1 MNTKIATL
9 AVSMLM
15 TLSTIAQKNEIKAA
29 EKALKKKDYAT
40 ALTEISKA
48 DGLIS
53 NADDKSKAKY
63 YYIKGMALYAE
74 GSDTGNIDDVITSF
88 NALKAAEEASGVSK
102 YSIEVSGIITTIIEK
117 INTESFAAYQAGLNG
132 EMDKY
137 GEAAVGYD
145 KIYRLM
151 PQDTSF
157 LYNAALV
164 NSVGKNHEMAISQYQ
179 ELLDLGYTGIT
190 TIYTA
195 KSTVNNE
202 VLNYSSYGDMMGQVK
217 LKIAKDPKTEIT
229 KSKYMDMIKA
239 IGSNYLALDNNEKA
253 LEFIR
258 QARAEN
264 PTDYNLII
272 EEGTIYFKMGDNQK
286 YMEKLEEAV
295 QIKPDEA
302 ELHYVI
308 GTIILESEENLDK
321 AKEHLEKAIELD
333 PKHSNA
339 YLNMG
344 AVFFKELKPIEDEM
358 NANATNF
365 AKYDKIKAEKYDPIL
380 KKMLPFIEKAYGLNP
395 SDDVKNQLNSIY
407 ETLGM
412 EKRAE

>member
-9 AVSMLM
+9 AVSMLLTM
-15 TLSTIAQKNEIKAA
+15 STMAQKNEIKAA

-48 DGLIS
+48 DGLIA
-53 NADDKSKAKY
+53 NADDKSKAKF

-74 GSDTGNIDDVITSF
+74 GSDKGNIDDVILNF
-88 NALKAAEEASGVSK
+88 NALQETEKASGVSK
-102 YSIEVSGIITTIIEK
+102 YTAEVSEIISTIIEK
-117 INTESFAAYQAGLNG
+117 INTEAYASYQAGQNG
-132 EMDKY
+132 DVEKY
-137 GEAAVGYD
+137 TEAAIGYE
-145 KIYRLM
+145 KIYRLKS
-151 PQDTSF
+151 QDTSF
-157 LYNAALV
+157 LYNAALI
-164 NSVGKNHEMAISQYQ
+164 NSIGKNHEKAISQYQ

-190 TIYTA
+190 TTYTA
-195 KSTVNNE
+195 KSAANGE
-202 VLNYSSYGDMMGQVK
+202 VMNYGSYKDMMDQVK
-217 LKIAKDPKTEIT
+217 FKIATDPKTEVS

-272 EEGTIYFKMGDNQK
+272 EEGTIYFKMGDNAK

-295 QIKPDEA
+295 QIKPNEP

-308 GTIILESEENLDK
+308 GTIILESGENSDK
-321 AKEHLEKAIELD
+321 AKQHLEKAIELD
-333 PKHSNA
+333 PSHSNA

-344 AVFFKELKPIEDEM
+344 AVLFQELKPIEDEM

-380 KKMLPFIEKAYGLNP
+380 KKMLPYIEKAYELKP

-407 ETLGM
+407 ETLEM
-412 EKRAE
+412 EKRVE

>member
-9 AVSMLM
+9 AVSMLL
-15 TLSTIAQKNEIKAA
+15 TLSTMAQKNEIKAA

-74 GSDTGNIDDVITSF
+74 GSDQGNIDEVISSF
-88 NALKAAEEASGVSK
+88 NALKTAEEASGVSK
-102 YSIEVSGIITTIIEK
+102 YSTEVSEIINTIIEK
-117 INTESFAAYQAGLNG
+117 INTEAYAAYEAGQKG
-132 EMDKY
+132 DASKY
-137 GEAAVGYD
+137 AEAADGYE
-145 KIYRLM
+145 KVYRLM

-157 LYNAALV
+157 LYNAALI
-164 NSVGKNHEMAISQYQ
+164 NSIGKMHEKAISQYQ

-190 TIYTA
+190 TTYSA
-195 KSTVNNE
+195 KSTVNDE
-202 VLNYSSYGDMMGQVK
+202 VLNYGSHKDMMSQVK
-217 LKIAKDPKTEIT
+217 LKIAKDPKTEVT

-258 QARAEN
+258 QASAAN

-272 EEGTIYFKMGDNQK
+272 EEGTIYFKMGDNAK

-321 AKEHLEKAIELD
+321 AKKHFEKAIELD
-333 PKHSNA
+333 ANYANA

-344 AVFFKELKPIEDEM
+344 ALLFQELKPIEDEM

-380 KKMLPFIEKAYGLNP
+380 KEALPFVEKAYELEP
-395 SDDVKNQLNSIY
+395 SDEIKNQLNSIY

-412 EKRAE
+412 EKRVD